1 MRAAWEH
8 VLTPIEQ
15 RLTSLHRAGIVDFGV
30 AGFVHSDAD
39 SWRRFWRPV
48 TDLRGAHAVACIAPH
63 GECGC
68 AMCAARLADTKR
80 MGARASSGEGGAFV
94 SSLAGYDDDDD
105 EEEEGEGGAMGRGM
119 EIYDVDDDERL
130 CGATWLEEQRLEK
143 RRHRRAHGPR
153 TLSTARRGCGVHSSG
168 AARGSDEGHGRVPP
182 SFCLCD
188 SASRS
193 PSPVVEMAPSP
204 AMLQLERR
212 RSELISTLTAVA
224 RGRSD
229 LIYCPAPPVALEC
242 DPKAA
247 GGCTVCAAC
256 CHAYIV
262 DGAPCAACAA
272 EQCAAPSSPQQARPP
287 APRFDCHLIFSG

>member
-8 VLTPIEQ
+8 VLIPIEQ

-105 EEEEGEGGAMGRGM
+105 DEEGGGGEGGPANFKLGTRVSGVARVHAESAGAALDLICAQLVSALHGCRGPPDVP
-119 EIYDVDDDERL
+119 EAQRTRKDGLYDV
-130 CGATWLEEQRLEK
+130 TWASGGK
-143 RRHRRAHGPR
+143 V
-153 TLSTARRGCGVHSSG
+153 TASHL
-168 AARGSDEGHGRVPP
+168 A
-182 SFCLCD
+182 
-188 SASRS
+188 
-193 PSPVVEMAPSP
+193 
-204 AMLQLERR
+204 
-212 RSELISTLTAVA
+212 
-224 RGRSD
+224 
-229 LIYCPAPPVALEC
+229 PAPPSC
-242 DPKAA
+242 PS
-247 GGCTVCAAC
+247 C
-256 CHAYIV
+256 
-262 DGAPCAACAA
+262 
-272 EQCAAPSSPQQARPP
+272 PSSPPP
-287 APRFDCHLIFSG
+287 PFLPWLQVGCK